1 MCVLMIEVGGRK
13 VWFGLLADV
22 VECSLEQF
30 QRDQQER
37 VGGRRVDL
45 TSGIG
50 CPTVVS

>member
-1 MCVLMIEVGGRK
+1 MCVEVGERK
-13 VWFGLLADV
+13 VWFGGLLTDI
-22 VECSLEQF
+22 VECNLEQF